1 MSPIFFLCSVADT
14 VKHFYWCFGNGL
26 FFRCVIPDLWSCF
39 LLRSCFLVWLKFN
52 NWKNDKYTFLPG
64 KLFFPWNNY
73 WYLFSDKLYTENQ
86 GHFLVSG
93 NVNIWGLFFFFF
105 LLIWYAW
112 GVLNEVSCLNDLV
125 FSTTI
130 SKQLYSKPP
139 VMPDCCIST
148 LWHSPPLTK
157 C

>member
-105 LLIWYAW
+105 FSFDMPEVFWMKSPALMIWCFLLQFP
-112 GVLNEVSCLNDLV
+112 S
-125 FSTTI
+125 S
-130 SKQLYSKPP
+130 
-139 VMPDCCIST
+139 ST
-148 LWHSPPLTK
+148 LNHLWCQIAASVLYDILLL
-157 C
+157 